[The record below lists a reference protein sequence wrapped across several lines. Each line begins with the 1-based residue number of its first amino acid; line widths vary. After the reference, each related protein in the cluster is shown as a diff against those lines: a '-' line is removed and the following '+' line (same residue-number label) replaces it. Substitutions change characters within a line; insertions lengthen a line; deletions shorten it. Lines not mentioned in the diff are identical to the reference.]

1 MRKLP
6 QVGIAFGD
14 KETINRLI
22 LFSTQLDLPCLRN
35 ITVDRF
41 YEISIMTVEEAGNI
55 NVQFQ

>member
-22 LFSTQLDLPCLRN
+22 LFSTQQDSPCQRN

-41 YEISIMTVEEAGNI
+41 YEISIITVEERGNI
-55 NVQFQ
+55 KLQFQ